1 MPGEA
6 VHPRSCLLLHS
17 SCRTPHPGRRSE
29 KLPLPNL
36 LDAVCAGTAAARR
49 SSPDGCTTSP
59 RIVTRAA
66 PLALPP
72 HLAFMRSPSKAHT
85 HELLTPRMSH
95 VNPVRRRDNSETSLS
110 CWRLSSQEDLCVD
123 GALSVFL
130 AELPSESHAIVRRS
144 TAAIFPMCVLL
155 PSSCWALLSSFFCS
169 PLIIRRSTAGIFP
182 MCVLLPSS
190 CWALLSSFF
199 CSPLIIRRSTA
210 GIFPMYVLLPSS
222 CCDLLS
228 SPLLWCT
235 PS

>member
-1 MPGEA
+1 MEWRADAGHWGAHQPWLPCDSAAAAAAVPGEA

-95 VNPVRRRDNSETSLS
+95 VHPVKRRDNSETSLS

-182 MCVLLPSS
+182 M
-190 CWALLSSFF
+190 
-199 CSPLIIRRSTA
+199 
-210 GIFPMYVLLPSS
+210 YVLLPSS